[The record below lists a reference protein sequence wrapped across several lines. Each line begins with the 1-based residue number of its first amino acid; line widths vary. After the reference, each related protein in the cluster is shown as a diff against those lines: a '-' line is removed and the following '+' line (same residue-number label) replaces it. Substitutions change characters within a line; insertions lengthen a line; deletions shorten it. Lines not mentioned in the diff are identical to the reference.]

1 MRCGKCGFDLSTS
14 ETGCPSCGT
23 MSRGDPDSHF
33 KAAMKSVANG
43 DLDGAIDLLERCLE
57 LDPDHLTGRFNLG
70 VALSLMDRCDEA
82 IGHLYH
88 VLTQDAGYSGIYTAL
103 GEAAFGSYLYHEEQ
117 ANLKRGVM
125 IELLRRAVDQDEQ
138 DVDAYFSL
146 GNAYV
151 ATGMGEE
158 ALSCLRSALKLD
170 PASSVIYYMLARAY
184 IVLGGFGEAKL
195 MARKA
200 LDFAAPSDQ
209 FLGDIENLLTEIQR

>member
-1 MRCGKCGFDLSTS
+1 MRCGKCGFVLSASDTR
-14 ETGCPSCGT
+14 CPKCGAKHKA
-23 MSRGDPDSHF
+23 DSDHHF

-43 DLDGAIDLLERCLE
+43 DLEGAIDLLERCLE
-57 LDPDHLTGRFNLG
+57 MDPEHLTGRFNLG

-82 IGHLYH
+82 IGHLYY

-125 IELLRRAVDQDEQ
+125 IELLKRAIDQDEQ

-151 ATGMGEE
+151 AIGMAEE
-158 ALSCLRSALKLD
+158 ALSCLQSALKLD
-170 PASSVIYYMLARAY
+170 PMSSAIYYMLARAHM
-184 IVLGGFGEAKL
+184 ILGQFGEAKL

-200 LDFAAPSDQ
+200 LDLAAPSDQ
-209 FLGDIENLLTEIQR
+209 FLGDIENLLTEIQH